1 VAIKINIASL
11 KEGGQE
17 LELVSNAKEIGLDEG
32 FIKES
37 LLVKL
42 ELYKLVHQLDIN
54 VKISGVLKMECDRCL
69 EAFEKPFETK
79 FELVYVQKSPR
90 EEAIDD
96 DYIRTYNPF
105 MKTIDITNDI
115 KEIVILSVPMKKL
128 PDEKQDGS
136 CSWCGKSKDYWNNI
150 IIDEEE
156 LKNR

>member
-1 VAIKINIASL
+1 MAIKINIASL